1 MLRRAGAASNVT
13 LHAAAAS
20 DAAGEST
27 FWVVG
32 GGSGDGG
39 GGPGEAASEE
49 DGMTRAPG
57 VASANAV
64 RVPTVTLD
72 DTMGPSQRVLLLKV
86 IASPPITV
94 APSSVGQLYPSQIDA
109 QGHDASVL
117 RGAKALLAERRA
129 FIVVFEVSP
138 EPNHKL
144 VETLPH
150 SPDHDP
156 NWARCRLASRA
167 T

>member
-1 MLRRAGAASNVT
+1 MPAGDGQEEYTKHAYQAAVVET
-13 LHAAAAS
+13 EKCEHG
-20 DAAGEST
+20 AGE
-27 FWVVG
+27 
-32 GGSGDGG
+32 
-39 GGPGEAASEE
+39 
-49 DGMTRAPG
+49 
-57 VASANAV
+57 
-64 RVPTVTLD
+64 VT
-72 DTMGPSQRVLLLKV
+72 
-86 IASPPITV
+86 
-94 APSSVGQLYPSQIDA
+94 PSQIDA